1 MMAPAPTGG
10 AHAEVHKAMKIRI
23 GLAIFAVILVTFAH
37 SGGIGLAPKAWAQD
51 ADLRALTDQLES
63 LRKDLADIQKY
74 VYRGGDM
81 PVLSSDSAVSSL
93 AADPE
98 AEAQAARTQVRFSE
112 LEDQMRTLTGQIE
125 EMTHGIDQVS
135 LRLDKLI
142 GDVDFRLSAMEKAQA
157 EADGWKGQSSEIG
170 SAIPA
175 PTQPSPTQE
184 ALGAPPASSEPGT
197 LGTIPATV
205 LEDQETAAVE
215 EAAPAEPAA
224 PTMPAL
230 PAGTTKQQYEYAFSL
245 LRQHEYAEAER
256 ALTAFIEKHPNDQLT
271 GNAHYWLAE
280 TYYVRGDFRRAAGFF
295 AKGYKNFPESNKA
308 SDNLLKLAMAL
319 VNLDDMDKACFTFKE
334 LAERFP
340 EASSSIKQRAATE
353 SQRAGCN

>member
-1 MMAPAPTGG
+1 MT
-10 AHAEVHKAMKIRI
+10 IRA
-23 GLAIFAVILVTFAH
+23 GLAVFTVILVTFVQFGAP
-37 SGGIGLAPKAWAQD
+37 SGGVGLMPKAWGQE
-51 ADLRALTDQLES
+51 ADMRALTDQLER

-93 AADPE
+93 TTDPD

-125 EMTHGIDQVS
+125 EMSHGIDQVS

-142 GDVDFRLSAMEKAQA
+142 GDVDFRLSAIEKAQA
-157 EADGWKGQSSEIG
+157 EADGWKGQTSEIG

-184 ALGAPPASSEPGT
+184 ALGAPPAAGEPGI
-197 LGTIPATV
+197 LGTIPATA
-205 LEDQETAAVE
+205 LEDQEIAAVE
-215 EAAPAEPAA
+215 PAAAEPAL
-224 PTMPAL
+224 PTTPAL
-230 PAGTTKQQYEYAFSL
+230 PPGTTKQQYEYAFSL

-256 ALTAFIEKHPNDQLT
+256 ALAAFIEKHPDDQLT
-271 GNAHYWLAE
+271 GNAYYWLAE
-280 TYYVRGDFRRAAGFF
+280 TYYVRADFRQSAGNF
-295 AKGYKNFPESNKA
+295 AKCFKNFPESNKA
-308 SDNLLKLAMAL
+308 PDCLLKLGMSL
-319 VNLDDMDKACFTFKE
+319 INLEETDKACFTFKE
-334 LAERFP
+334 LSERFP
-340 EASSSIKQRAATE
+340 NASSSIKQRAATE